1 MKQKDKNKSSLLVA
15 TLAIGTVFILS
26 VVYKDW
32 TPENIGQKPL
42 ALNKEAQNKEY
53 EDLSEYLDSV
63 SIVYETGGDIEDY
76 KASLVNLS
84 DEEVEELYL
93 DVVSTTNSDATFK
106 EVIRIE
112 ANTFS
117 EAFASAR
124 YQLGANHEFIWE
136 ANGVTYTT
144 NFATEESEIQESVPP
159 HFWTEAE
166 LNSGTVLDGLEGIDT
181 EDSQVNKSNQSIT
194 GSAITIAP

>member
-26 VVYKDW
+26 VVYQDW
-32 TPENIGQKPL
+32 TPENIVQEPL
-42 ALNKEAQNKEY
+42 AFNKEAQNKEY

-63 SIVYETGGDIEDY
+63 SIVYETDDDIEDY
-76 KASLVNLS
+76 KASLVSLS

-93 DVVSTTNSDATFK
+93 DVVSTTNGDATFE

-112 ANTFS
+112 ANTFG

-124 YQLGANHEFIWE
+124 YQLGANQEFIWE
-136 ANGVTYTT
+136 ASGVTYTT
-144 NFATEESEIQESVPP
+144 NFATEESGESVPA
-159 HFWTEAE
+159 HYWTEAE
-166 LNSGTVLDGLEGIDT
+166 LNSGTVPDGLEVSDT
-181 EDSQVNKSNQSIT
+181 EDSNVNESNQSIT
-194 GSAITIAP
+194 GSSITIAP

>member
-1 MKQKDKNKSSLLVA
+1 MKQKDKSKSSLLVA

-63 SIVYETGGDIEDY
+63 SIVYESGGDIEDY
-76 KASLVNLS
+76 KASIASLS

-93 DVVSTTNSDATFK
+93 DVVSTTNGDATFE

-112 ANTFS
+112 ANTFG

-124 YQLGANHEFIWE
+124 YQLGANQEFIWE

-144 NFATEESEIQESVPP
+144 NFATEESDIHESVSS
-159 HFWTEAE
+159 HYWTEAE
-166 LNSGTVLDGLEGIDT
+166 LNSGTVLDGLEESDT

-194 GSAITIAP
+194 GSSVTIAP